1 MIGPPTGLRIAST
14 DRLRYRIAIAPVRPR
29 ASSAIDPG
37 RPQMQRLQ
45 WLDHFCSWLEQTA
58 LSQMIQTTRWII
70 PTVQSIHILSISLLI
85 ASALMIDLRL
95 LGFVGL
101 DQSLKRVSARFLP
114 FIWWTLPVL
123 LATGS
128 IMIIGEPVR
137 SLENPVFALKMCLL
151 VGAIVVTGVYQLRL
165 RNDAVFTGPGAVSRA
180 AVWPVAILSLLLW
193 VGIIFAGRWIAYF

>member
-1 MIGPPTGLRIAST
+1 
-14 DRLRYRIAIAPVRPR
+14 
-29 ASSAIDPG
+29 
-37 RPQMQRLQ
+37 MQRLQ
-45 WLDHFCSWLEQTA
+45 WLDHFCSWLEHTA
-58 LSQMIQTTRWII
+58 LSQTIQTTVWII
-70 PTVQSIHILSISLLI
+70 PTVQSMHILSIALLI

-101 DQSLKRVSARFLP
+101 DQSLQRVSARFLP

-151 VGAIVVTGVYQLRL
+151 IGAIIVTGVYQLWL
-165 RNDAVFTGPGAVSRA
+165 RNDARSAASRSA
-180 AVWPVAILSLLLW
+180 AWPIAILSLLLW
-193 VGIIFAGRWIAYF
+193 AGIIFAGRWIAYF

>member
-1 MIGPPTGLRIAST
+1 
-14 DRLRYRIAIAPVRPR
+14 
-29 ASSAIDPG
+29 
-37 RPQMQRLQ
+37 MQRLQ

-58 LSQMIQTTRWII
+58 VSQTIQTAGWII
-70 PTVQSIHILSISLLI
+70 PTVQSIHILSISLLV

-128 IMIIGEPVR
+128 IMIIGEPAR

-151 VGAIVVTGVYQLRL
+151 VGAVIVTGVYQLWLHDEAAFAGL
-165 RNDAVFTGPGAVSRA
+165 RANSRA
-180 AVWPVAILSLLLW
+180 AAWPVAIVSLLLW
-193 VGIIFAGRWIAYF
+193 GGIIFAGRWIAYF

>member
-1 MIGPPTGLRIAST
+1 MIVVRICVG
-14 DRLRYRIAIAPVRPR
+14 RQAPLSEITLAPMRSR
-29 ASSAIDPG
+29 TQSAIDPG
-37 RPQMQRLQ
+37 RPPMQRLQ
-45 WLDHFCSWLEQTA
+45 WLDHFCSWLQHTA
-58 LSQMIQTTRWII
+58 LSQTIQTTGWII
-70 PTVQSIHILSISLLI
+70 PTVQSIHILSIALLI

-95 LGFVGL
+95 LGFVGI

-151 VGAIVVTGVYQLRL
+151 LVAILVTGVYQIRL
-165 RNDAVFTGPGAVSRA
+165 RNDAVSRA
-180 AVWPVAILSLLLW
+180 AAWPVAILSLVLW
-193 VGIIFAGRWIAYF
+193 GGIIFAGRWIAYF